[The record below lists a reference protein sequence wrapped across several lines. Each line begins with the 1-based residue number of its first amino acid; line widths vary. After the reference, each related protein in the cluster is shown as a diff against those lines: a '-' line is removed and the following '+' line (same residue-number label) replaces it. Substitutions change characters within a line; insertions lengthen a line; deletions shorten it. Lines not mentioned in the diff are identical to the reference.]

1 MIDEL
6 IKKYFDKNCSDE
18 EKSRI
23 YEHLMQNPS
32 AYAEYF
38 SEGEWNTFLQNDQ
51 DLTKIEGKQTQAFY
65 DKNRRSVVYKMLR
78 YAAVA
83 VVIIFSSFLLFNN
96 HEHPKEQIAHHIIS
110 SPDLVVKIN
119 AGTVTEKVI
128 LPDSSVVALFPGS
141 KLSYL
146 PNFESAKRDISL
158 EGSAIFKVYK
168 NAQKPFTV
176 FCNEVAT
183 TALGT
188 KFKVSNSKSG
198 KVLVELMEGKIL
210 VRRSFKKENDK
221 NEQYY
226 LLAGNAISFDRVMNK
241 FTEIYSV
248 IADDDY
254 RAPSTSVDKG
264 ETEHLPKNAESL
276 SEHRIE
282 TEASIQFNDET
293 LPKVLDYLATAYK
306 VKILYPTKYISRIH
320 FVGRVHKNEDIHE
333 ILQNIAIMNDLELK
347 RDSANNVFIIQIPSK

>member
-6 IKKYFDKNCSDE
+6 IKKYFDKNCSGE
-18 EKSRI
+18 EKIRI
-23 YEHLMQNPS
+23 YEHLIQNPS

-51 DLTKIEGKQTQAFY
+51 DLTKAEEQEVQDFY
-65 DKNRRSVVYKMLR
+65 NKNRRSVVYKMLR

-83 VVIIFSSFLLFNN
+83 IVIIFASFLLFNN
-96 HEHPKEQIAHHIIS
+96 HGQLKEQIAQHIIS

-119 AGTVTEKVI
+119 IGTTPERFI
-128 LPDSSVVALFPGS
+128 LPDSSVVTLSPGS

-146 PNFESAKRDISL
+146 LDFAPAKRDISL

-168 NAQKPFTV
+168 NPKKPFTV

-188 KFKVSNSKSG
+188 KFKVSNSKLG
-198 KVLVELMEGKIL
+198 TVLVELMEGKIM
-210 VRRSFKKENDK
+210 VRRSVNEENDK

-226 LLAGNAISFDRVMNK
+226 LLAGNAISFDRRKNM
-241 FTEIYSV
+241 FTEIYST

-254 RAPSTSVDKG
+254 KAPSTSADKR
-264 ETEHLPKNAESL
+264 ETEPLPKNAESL

-282 TEASIQFNDET
+282 TKASIQFNDET

-320 FVGRVHKNEDIHE
+320 FVGRVHKNEEIHE

-347 RDSANNVFIIQIPSK
+347 QDTANNVFIIQIPSK